1 MTAESCGGILEGA
14 CAPIPEGLR
23 VVRVDDFEAA
33 FPSGNGT
40 ESTARR
46 FAMLFIDDGPSHK
59 GGNGEVVRALNAAGE
74 QFALKRLAP
83 IDSNGLVGAD
93 SPAQAVSGSDKALVP
108 SAKSG
113 SADEGA
119 PGGSADAVSL
129 YNHEYEMH
137 RRLSGLR
144 GVPRLY
150 GRGKVEGRPVIV
162 MEWVEGEPL
171 SSAMGKM
178 AIDDDGR
185 LSSLAAA
192 RLGRDLFDILARMD
206 VLEEAVVHRDVSPRN
221 IVVETAQVS
230 LAEQVEEGVF
240 ELRLIDFGSAEETK
254 GGGGASLRSWG
265 QRKGATADYA
275 APELLDNRL
284 GEANERR
291 RAAAVD
297 VYAATSILYQLLE
310 GHPPFDL
317 SLAVREDDGARTAFR
332 IKTELQFPPIC
343 GVHGSATE
351 IPIVLEREPEVAVA
365 VGRAAAQLEMAPSS
379 SKIRMAL
386 CQADEL
392 LVPLVTAGL
401 SVDPRRRPA
410 AAQMRDAL
418 AAFADHYAENISRAL
433 RGEPLLPCTVEGDA
447 PQKERH
453 LGRKMMRGLLTAVSL
468 GVCAAVAISMAL
480 LAQGMEVAFPA
491 KGPLWEGSLPGGLVA
506 VALLLPLACGLLAR
520 WRDRFTG
527 FGFFRA
533 LMGDLIAATLLCLAV
548 VLCAWPTGQVKTALF
563 AAIFLAAAAPLPIF
577 AASLALG
584 PSVKPVAR
592 GFGSSKKK
600 PVLPW
605 GGDAAALLGG
615 TPAVAELPVAAT
627 ALPSMEGGAEGDSG
641 LATACLSPAVSSE
654 IALEADAMELPKEPE
669 FEFSA
674 IEATVDS
681 PVEKVSEA
689 DFEEVAPEDE
699 ERP

>member
-1 MTAESCGGILEGA
+1 M
-14 CAPIPEGLR
+14 
-23 VVRVDDFEAA
+23 
-33 FPSGNGT
+33 
-40 ESTARR
+40 
-46 FAMLFIDDGPSHK
+46 
-59 GGNGEVVRALNAAGE
+59 VRALNAAGE

-93 SPAQAVSGSDKALVP
+93 SRRRRFPGSDKALVP

-129 YNHEYEMH
+129 FNHEYEMH

-144 GVPRLY
+144 GFPRLY

-178 AIDDDGR
+178 VIDDDGR

-240 ELRLIDFGSAEETK
+240 KLRLIEFGSAEETK

-343 GVHGSATE
+343 GVHGSERPKSPLCSSESRRWQLQWA
-351 IPIVLEREPEVAVA
+351 VLRPSWKWPLRLQRFGWPCVRRTSFWCPSLPQDCRWTPE
-365 VGRAAAQLEMAPSS
+365 GAPRQRRCVMRWPHSPT
-379 SKIRMAL
+379 ITPRTFPAL
-386 CQADEL
+386 CGA
-392 LVPLVTAGL
+392 
-401 SVDPRRRPA
+401 
-410 AAQMRDAL
+410 
-418 AAFADHYAENISRAL
+418 SR
-433 RGEPLLPCTVEGDA
+433 C
-447 PQKERH
+447 
-453 LGRKMMRGLLTAVSL
+453 
-468 GVCAAVAISMAL
+468 
-480 LAQGMEVAFPA
+480 FPA
-491 KGPLWEGSLPGGLVA
+491 LWKEMRRKRNGIWG
-506 VALLLPLACGLLAR
+506 AR
-520 WRDRFTG
+520 
-527 FGFFRA
+527 
-533 LMGDLIAATLLCLAV
+533 
-548 VLCAWPTGQVKTALF
+548 
-563 AAIFLAAAAPLPIF
+563 
-577 AASLALG
+577 
-584 PSVKPVAR
+584 
-592 GFGSSKKK
+592 
-600 PVLPW
+600 
-605 GGDAAALLGG
+605 
-615 TPAVAELPVAAT
+615 
-627 ALPSMEGGAEGDSG
+627 
-641 LATACLSPAVSSE
+641 
-654 IALEADAMELPKEPE
+654 
-669 FEFSA
+669 
-674 IEATVDS
+674 
-681 PVEKVSEA
+681 
-689 DFEEVAPEDE
+689 
-699 ERP
+699 